1 MTDHRKGSEHAVLLQ
16 EAKKKLLERK
26 AELESEL
33 TELSR
38 SQEAPDQTQEPGDQ
52 AQSISLETLKSSLQ
66 DTELAEYNRIK
77 QALQMIDLGT
87 YGICIDCEQPISE
100 KRLKLFPNA
109 TRCIACQEQ
118 YEERMNR

>member
-1 MTDHRKGSEHAVLLQ
+1 MTEHRKSSEHTALLKDAQ
-16 EAKKKLLERK
+16 KKLLERK

-33 TELSR
+33 AELSR
-38 SQEAPDQTQEPGDQ
+38 LQEAPDQTQEPGDQ
-52 AQSISLETLKSSLQ
+52 AQSVSLETLKSSLQ

-118 YEERMNR
+118 QEERSRK